1 MDSPFQTDLADIEK
15 VAKTMFPVV
24 KSTED
29 NIPS

>member
-1 MDSPFQTDLADIEK
+1 MTAIFADLVDVEK
-15 VAKTMFPVV
+15 VAKTVFSVV